1 MDPIPDPLRRVLRK
15 SEDPKILDILSEKL
29 SGADLTSLMLEAM
42 RRRAQR
48 VSPSRSP
55 E

>member
-15 SEDPKILDILSEKL
+15 SEDPKILNTLSEKL
-29 SGADLTSLMLEAM
+29 SGADLTTLMLEAM
-42 RRRAQR
+42 PACATCL
-48 VSPSRSP
+48 SSRSP